1 MLILKPKLPTI
12 VFFYKFFDK
21 IAFISLRPTSLKPI
35 ASILACTVSVI
46 VSRGFLSY
54 SVTSLGRLEAIK
66 VVSEPALSGFLKV
79 FGGTMIL
86 VFLIL

>member
-1 MLILKPKLPTI
+1 MPSLKLKLPTI
-12 VFFYKFFDK
+12 VFFCKFFNK
-21 IAFISLRPTSLKPI
+21 IVPTSLRPTSLKPT
-35 ASILACTVSVI
+35 ASILVCIVSAI